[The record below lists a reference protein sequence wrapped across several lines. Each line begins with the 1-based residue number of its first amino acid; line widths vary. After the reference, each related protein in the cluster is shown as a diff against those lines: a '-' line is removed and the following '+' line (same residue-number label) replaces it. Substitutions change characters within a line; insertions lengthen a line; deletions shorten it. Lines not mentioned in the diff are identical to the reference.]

1 MIRLNQCRVAELE
14 GARLEMHD
22 TCNMDVFVCAK
33 NHKMS
38 LKMSENVIL
47 SGSGLFLTDSM
58 VYFENTAKVW
68 WSFFLDAA
76 KLLAHRALSF

>member
-1 MIRLNQCRVAELE
+1 
-14 GARLEMHD
+14 MHD
-22 TCNMDVFVCAK
+22 TCSMDVFVCVWGGGYGFNAK

-47 SGSGLFLTDSM
+47 LGSGLFLTDSM
-58 VYFENTAKVW
+58 VYFDNKAKVW

-76 KLLAHRALSF
+76 KLLAHSALSF

>member
-1 MIRLNQCRVAELE
+1 ML
-14 GARLEMHD
+14 
-22 TCNMDVFVCAK
+22 
-33 NHKMS
+33 

-58 VYFENTAKVW
+58 VYFDNTAKVW

-76 KLLAHRALSF
+76 KLLAHSALSF

>member
-1 MIRLNQCRVAELE
+1 ME

-22 TCNMDVFVCAK
+22 TCSMDVFVCVWGGEYGFSAK
-33 NHKMS
+33 NHKML

-58 VYFENTAKVW
+58 VYFDNTEKVW
-68 WSFFLDAA
+68 WIFFLDAA
-76 KLLAHRALSF
+76 